1 MDAPPGEVQG
11 TQRPRDV
18 GRGSGGFRRPAARP
32 RTWCRSQDSCPVTL
46 RPHARGGGRGHFR
59 GHGPH
64 GPSLRPQSAPLFP
77 SCACRAPFPRPLRVG
92 PLSWPNTSSMRVLRP
107 HLGVPKVCL
116 SFLLSYDE
124 PPPSARLSS
133 SSSHGSLCPQV
144 VTWAGLG
151 GRVVSVPS
159 GISGGAWR
167 GWRTHL
173 GWPTHNQPAWA
184 AARAKSGPGAGVP
197 VPGSCPGSLTP
208 RRLRSPGECT
218 RQRRGIL

>member
-1 MDAPPGEVQG
+1 M
-11 TQRPRDV
+11 
-18 GRGSGGFRRPAARP
+18 
-32 RTWCRSQDSCPVTL
+32 TL

-77 SCACRAPFPRPLRVG
+77 CRVCHAPFPARHTPFPRPLRVG
-92 PLSWPNTSSMRVLRP
+92 PLSRPNTSSMRVLHPR
-107 HLGVPKVCL
+107 LGVPKVCL

-159 GISGGAWR
+159 GVSGGAWR

-197 VPGSCPGSLTP
+197 VPGSRPGSLTP